1 MLSHRA
7 LAPLLVLLA
16 LTACSS
22 DPKPGPDTDPVG
34 ETDAGSTTDGGP
46 RLDAGSD
53 SDAGPIPDAGTD
65 IDAGSIADSGT
76 DIDAGPIADAG
87 TDIDAG
93 PLPDSG
99 TDTDAGSLPDAGT
112 DTDSGT
118 DIDAGPLPDAGT
130 DTDAGPIP
138 DAGTDIDAGTI
149 PDSGTDTDA
158 GTLPDAGHEPLV
170 VTTTSLPQ
178 AARGKAYFHSLAASG
193 GIGAVSWSI
202 TLGALPD
209 GLQLSASNGD
219 LTGTP
224 TIAGAFDLIVTATDE
239 AARTASRALTLTV
252 TAPTPALLKLGQ
264 YNLTYF
270 GSDTQGPPD
279 AQQVEKAR
287 DVMLE
292 VGANLWAL
300 VEMVDANDFQ
310 TLKSQLPRFRGFL
323 SNDPTYVT
331 GSTSPYGATTQK
343 LGILYDS
350 SLSFQSAELL
360 RLGDLNDFANRPPLR
375 VNFRTEI
382 QGTMTPLTVIVV
394 HMRAESADPTGPRAA
409 RERASAALKTYLD
422 QNLAGQHVFV
432 VGDWN
437 DDVDESITLDPSTQ
451 QPMPTP
457 YQNFVSDPEHYT
469 FITRELSL
477 DGEATSIGFE
487 NVVDHTL
494 ASAPLAARYVAG
506 SAEVIHA
513 DEWVPDYLETLSDHR
528 PVASS
533 YALSSVTQPFIRIEE
548 PAGGPNPHLP
558 GSPLEVLW
566 HAYGV
571 NLVHLDVS
579 MDGGATWA
587 RAELFISAALGRT
600 TWTLPSTA
608 TSDLRVRLVDTS
620 DSSLFDVNDAP
631 IVVAQPSGRVII
643 NEVLANEPAIN
654 NTNNVAYEFVEL
666 VNVGGGPVDLSGWSI
681 SDAAL
686 ARHVFPAGTTLA
698 AGKAIVVFGGAAGIP
713 PGRTNA
719 VAASTGALGLSNDS
733 DTVSVRRQDA
743 SLVDQ
748 YAYTSTVDNVSDNRS
763 PDADP
768 NVTTFKRH
776 NVVSPTG
783 LTSSPGLRA
792 DGTAF

>member
-22 DPKPGPDTDPVG
+22 DPKPGPDTDPIDQ
-34 ETDAGSTTDGGP
+34 TDAGHTTDGGP
-46 RLDAGSD
+46 R
-53 SDAGPIPDAGTD
+53 PDAGF
-65 IDAGSIADSGT
+65 DS
-76 DIDAGPIADAG
+76 
-87 TDIDAG
+87 DAG

-99 TDTDAGSLPDAGT
+99 TDIDAGT
-112 DTDSGT
+112 
-118 DIDAGPLPDAGT
+118 L
-130 DTDAGPIP
+130 P
-138 DAGTDIDAGTI
+138 DAGTDIDAGTLPDASTDI
-149 PDSGTDTDA
+149 DAGTLPDSGTDIDA
-158 GTLPDAGHEPLV
+158 GTLPDAGTDIDAGTLPDAGPDPLV

-178 AARGKAYFHSLAASG
+178 ATRGKPYFHSLAASG
-193 GIGAVSWSI
+193 ALGSVSWSI

-209 GLQLSASNGD
+209 GLQLSSSGD
-219 LTGTP
+219 LSGTP
-224 TIAGAFDLIVTATDE
+224 TTAGGFDLVVTVTDDE
-239 AARTASRALTLTV
+239 GRTASRSLTLTV
-252 TAPTPALLKLGQ
+252 TAPTPAILKLGQ

-310 TLKSQLPRFRGFL
+310 TLKNQLPGFRGFL
-323 SNDPTYVT
+323 SNDPNFVT

-375 VNFRTEI
+375 VNLRTEI

-437 DDVDESITLDPSTQ
+437 DDVDESITLDPATQ

-494 ASAPLAARYVAG
+494 ASGPLAARHVPG

-528 PVASS
+528 PVVSS

-548 PAGGPNPHLP
+548 PVGGANPHPP

-566 HAYGV
+566 HAWGV
-571 NLVHLDVS
+571 DHVHLDVS
-579 MDGGATWA
+579 MDGGETWA
-587 RAELFISAALGRT
+587 RAELFIPAPLGRT

-608 TSDLRVRLVDTS
+608 TNNLRVRLVDTS
-620 DSSLFDVNDAP
+620 DASLFDVNDAP
-631 IVVAQPSGRVII
+631 IVVAEPSGRVII

-654 NTNNVAYEFVEL
+654 NTPNVAYEFVEL
-666 VNVGGGPVDLSGWSI
+666 VNVGGAPVDLSGWSL
-681 SDAAL
+681 SDSAL
-686 ARHVFPAGTTLA
+686 SRHVFPAGTTLA
-698 AGKAIVVFGGAAGIP
+698 AGKALVVFGGAAGIP

-719 VAASTGALGLSNDS
+719 VTASTGALGLSNSS

-743 SLVDQ
+743 TLVDQ
-748 YAYTSTVDNVSDNRS
+748 YAYSSTVDNVSDNRS

-768 NVTTFKRH
+768 NVTTFKLH
-776 NVVSPTG
+776 NVVSPSG